1 MDFVE
6 EVSIRWSVNFFKF
19 FKYSCL
25 FFLNIYSSILFYALF
40 FSKCETDIV
49 EK

>member
-6 EVSIRWSVNFFKF
+6 EVSIRWSVNFFIF
-19 FKYSCL
+19 YIMS
-25 FFLNIYSSILFYALF
+25 FFLNFYSSILFYALF

-49 EK
+49 EE